1 MELPSFDFSEADYAL
16 APVTYYKVGGPA
28 RLALR
33 PRTFDEAQQAY
44 DWMMR
49 QPERRLVLGCA
60 SNVLI
65 SDAGFPGIVYFT
77 TGLKQ
82 IESLGGHRYRIDAG
96 VEMDNVVRDV
106 MVANN
111 YEGTGAITGIP
122 ASIGGAIYM
131 NAGTVN
137 GSTADLLESVDLLTP
152 QGVKT
157 VAVEPGQFAYRSQ
170 HICGP
175 DDIIIRAVF
184 RFAVSD
190 TDQRAVYE
198 HYIQRRKEKQPK
210 GDCCGSVFQNPA
222 GEHAGRLIEA
232 CGLKGTRRGGAV
244 ISPMHANF
252 IINEGGASFDDIV
265 WLIGLCKE
273 CVRDKY
279 GLELHEEVKIIA

>member
-1 MELPSFDFSEADYAL
+1 MEQPPFDFAEADYPL
-16 APVTYYKVGGPA
+16 APATYYKVGGPA

-33 PRTFDEAQQAY
+33 PRTLADAQRAY
-44 DWMMR
+44 AWMLA

-65 SDAGFPGIVYFT
+65 SDAGFPGIVFFT
-77 TGLKQ
+77 TGLTG
-82 IESLGGHRYRIDAG
+82 IEPLGGHRYRVEAG
-96 VEMDNVVRDV
+96 VEMDAVVQGL
-106 MVANN
+106 MVAHN

-122 ASIGGAIYM
+122 ASMGGAIYM

-137 GSTADLLESVDLLTP
+137 GSTADFLESVDVLTP
-152 QGVKT
+152 GGIKT
-157 VAVEPGQFAYRSQ
+157 VAAAPELFAYRSQ
-170 HICGP
+170 RICGP
-175 DDIIIRAVF
+175 DDIIVRAIF

-190 TDQRAVYE
+190 VDQRGIYE

-210 GDCCGSVFQNPA
+210 GDCCGSVFQNPT

-265 WLIGLCKE
+265 WLIGLCKQ
-273 CVRDKY
+273 CVRDKF
-279 GLELHEEVKIIA
+279 GLELREEVKIIQ